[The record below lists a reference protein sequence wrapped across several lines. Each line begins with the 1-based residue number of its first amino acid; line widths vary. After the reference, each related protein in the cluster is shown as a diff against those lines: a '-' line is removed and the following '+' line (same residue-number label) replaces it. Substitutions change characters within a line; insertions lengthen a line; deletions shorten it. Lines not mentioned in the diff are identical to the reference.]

1 MKKILFVALV
11 CFVLSTTEVDESKYG
26 PSTNYKHQGA
36 TTSCTDL
43 YVKDGDNWRS
53 TDIPQGVSD
62 CVDTLLWDETRNK
75 YHDRCCYVRF
85 QLEGLMYAGCVGL
98 SEENYLDTTET
109 IRRMENGDRAIW
121 TQDAAGSKIYQLDCK
136 SSYIKVL
143 SVASILF
150 ALIL

>member
-1 MKKILFVALV
+1 MKKILFIALV
-11 CFVLSTTEVDESKYG
+11 CLVLSSTEVDENKLG

-36 TTSCTDL
+36 TVSCEDL
-43 YVKDGDNWRS
+43 YVKDGNSWRS

-62 CVDTLLWDETRNK
+62 CVDTLLWSQTKNR
-75 YHDRCCYVRF
+75 YFDRCCYVRF
-85 QLEGLMYAGCVGL
+85 QLRGNMYAGCVGL

-109 IRRMENGDRAIW
+109 IRKMEEGDRSIW
-121 TQDAAGSKIYQLDCK
+121 TQDAADSKVYQLDCK

-143 SVASILF
+143 SIASILL